1 MATDEVSFSIKYDG
15 EALAQHSMDVK
26 DLAPSLISFSDFL
39 EESYQNLHGRDKK
52 LRVKFK
58 ANKEGSL
65 GVDLQVVADLIESFT
80 TFFNS
85 QQVSALL
92 AFLEIVGIV
101 TGGTAGLI
109 QAIKKLRGR
118 NIKRV
123 IQREDGPDVEIE
135 TEDGEKIIVKREVPK
150 LLKSVSIRENLFQFT
165 KPLSQNGYEEIK
177 FENNDEQ
184 KSEKIVKEEQHYF
197 EVPDIAEEEL
207 LDDTRRAVF
216 SISSLSFKEDNK
228 WRLSDGSNIYPVKI
242 LHEEFID
249 RVSNNLETF
258 SKDDVLIV
266 MLRTRQ
272 LKTKNGL
279 KTEYEITEVLDHQSS
294 RPQLDFPFEE

>member
-1 MATDEVSFSIKYDG
+1 MAINEVNFTIKYDG

-39 EESYQNLHGRDKK
+39 EEAYQNLHGRDKK

-85 QQVSALL
+85 KQISALKN
-92 AFLEIVGIV
+92 FLEIVGIV
-101 TGGTAGLI
+101 GGSTAGVI
-109 QAIKKLRGR
+109 QAIKKSRGR

-123 IQREDGPDVEIE
+123 IQREDGPDVQIE
-135 TEDGEKIIVKREVPK
+135 WEDGETLTVKRDVPK

-165 KPLSQNGYEEIK
+165 KPLSQEGYEEIK
-177 FENNDEQ
+177 FENNNDL
-184 KSEKIVKEEQHYF
+184 KSEKILSEEQHYF

-242 LHEEFID
+242 LDEEFLG
-249 RVSNNLETF
+249 RVSSNLATF

-279 KTEYEITEVLDHQSS
+279 KTEYEILEVLDHQSIH
-294 RPQLDFPFEE
+294 PQLDFPLN

>member
-1 MATDEVSFSIKYDG
+1 MAINEVNFTIKYDG

-39 EESYQNLHGRDKK
+39 EEAYQNLHGGDKK

-85 QQVSALL
+85 QQISALKN
-92 AFLEIVGIV
+92 FLEIVGIV
-101 TGGTAGLI
+101 GGSTAGVI
-109 QAIKKLRGR
+109 QAIKKSRGR

-123 IQREDGPDVEIE
+123 IQREDGPDVQIE
-135 TEDGEKIIVKREVPK
+135 WEDGETLTVKRDVPK

-165 KPLSQNGYEEIK
+165 KPLSQEGYEEIK
-177 FENNDEQ
+177 FENNNDL
-184 KSEKIVKEEQHYF
+184 KSEKILSEEQHYF

-242 LHEEFID
+242 LDEEFLG
-249 RVSNNLETF
+249 RVSSNLATF

-279 KTEYEITEVLDHQSS
+279 KAEYEILEVLDHQSIH
-294 RPQLDFPFEE
+294 PQLDFPLN